1 MATEFHLPDIGEG
14 LAEATIVHWFVAV
27 GEHVNVD
34 APLVEIETDK
44 AVVEVP
50 SPIAGVVLHHGAEVD
65 EVLAVEK
72 LLAVIG
78 DEGEVWTGEAE
89 PAPATDSADAAPIVG
104 TLDTSEAP
112 PVASGVQALPMVRR
126 LASELGVDLDSVE
139 GTGPGGRVT
148 EADVEEASS
157 STSGAHTRVPLSA
170 TRKAIV
176 ANLSRSWRE
185 IPHVTTYGE
194 VDAAGLLAARAE
206 AGKPPLEAL
215 LIARIVPLLKQ
226 YRGFNAT
233 FAGDAVLEHDR
244 WDIGFAVDTPDG
256 LMVAVVRGADAKSVD
271 ELGSEIRALADGA
284 KARSLSRDQLTGQ
297 TFTISNIGAVG
308 GRYGTP
314 LVPYGTTAILSVG
327 RADPKPVVRNGE
339 IVVASEFPLSL
350 SYDHRVIDGGTGR
363 AFMAGLIE
371 ALAI

>member
-27 GEHVNVD
+27 GEHVDVD

-50 SPIAGVVLHHGAEVD
+50 APIAGVVLHHGAQVD
-65 EVLAVEK
+65 EVLEVEK

-78 DEGEVWTGEAE
+78 QEGEVWDGGSSQPE
-89 PAPATDSADAAPIVG
+89 PTTSDDAAPIVG
-104 TLDTSEAP
+104 TLDTTAAP
-112 PVASGVQALPMVRR
+112 AVASGVQALPMVRK
-126 LASELGVDLDSVE
+126 LATDLGIDLADVTGS
-139 GTGPGGRVT
+139 GPGGRIT
-148 EADVEEASS
+148 ESDVRASVA
-157 STSGAHTRVPLSA
+157 TTTGPHTRVPLSA
-170 TRKAIV
+170 TRKAII
-176 ANLSRSWRE
+176 ANLSKSWHE

-194 VDAAGLLAARAE
+194 VDAAGMLAARE
-206 AGKPPLEAL
+206 VAGKPPLEAL
-215 LIARIVPLLKQ
+215 LIERIVPLLKQ
-226 YRGFNAT
+226 YRGFNAS

-256 LMVAVVRGADAKSVD
+256 LMVAVVRDADTKSLD
-271 ELGSEIRALADGA
+271 ELASEIRRLAEGA
-284 KARSLSRDQLTGQ
+284 KSRKLGRDELTGQ

-314 LVPYGTTAILSVG
+314 LVPYGTTAILSIG
-327 RADPKPVVRNGE
+327 RAEPKPVVRDGE

-350 SYDHRVIDGGTGR
+350 SYDHRIIDGGTGR
-363 AFMAGLIE
+363 AFMAALTE
-371 ALAI
+371 ALA